1 MAPTGSAGSWPKT
14 NGYDDRAKGRA
25 APAEKGVIPIDILYL
40 VDQLETVLNAGQRV
54 PFTNKIMVDER
65 ECLDIVDQMRVVVPE
80 EIKQARRVSQDR
92 DRITSQAQEEAERI
106 LARAQEQADRLMDE
120 QGLLD
125 QVRDR
130 EREILDEAE
139 AHAQQMREDAE
150 RYVVEMLEELH
161 RRLDVMLG
169 QVQGGIEA
177 LRPRAPA
184 GGRAQAAVGRDED
197 EEEDR

>member
-1 MAPTGSAGSWPKT
+1 MTRG
-14 NGYDDRAKGRA
+14 DDVTTYETRA
-25 APAEKGVIPIDILYL
+25 ARAEPEVIPIDILYL

-92 DRITSQAQEEAERI
+92 DRIAEQAREEAERI
-106 LARAQEQADRLMDE
+106 VARAREQADQLMDE

-125 QVRDR
+125 RAH
-130 EREILDEAE
+130 ERESEIVEEAE
-139 AHAQQMREDAE
+139 ARAQQMREDAE
-150 RYVVEMLEELH
+150 QYVLDLLEELH
-161 RRLDVMLG
+161 QRL
-169 QVQGGIEA
+169 GGIVNQVEGGIDA

-184 GGRAQAAVGRDED
+184 GVRGQEPDER
-197 EEEDR
+197 EEAEEQ